1 MVTKKQEFAWPELS
15 GKELDAQEIVALPQR
30 EAMSLVNANLALPI
44 NAALAAN
51 VLSDGALAG
60 AGAVQTTPIVQG
72 MLGPLPTA
80 PNTSP

>member
-1 MVTKKQEFAWPELS
+1 MVTEKHEFAWPELS
-15 GKELDAQEIVALPQR
+15 GKELDAQGIAELPHR
-30 EAMSLVNANLALPI
+30 EAMSLVNANLAIPI

-60 AGAVQTTPIVQG
+60 AAAVQATPIVQG